1 MLAKSTV
8 ELVKSAV
15 FENGDAFTKFPTYV
29 IAISMAVSWPHGY
42 TPSASMTENKISHSS
57 MCVYVCCS
65 LQITLMCQISFLNA
79 GLARFDALK
88 MVPTY
93 QAFWIVSSM

>member
-1 MLAKSTV
+1 
-8 ELVKSAV
+8 
-15 FENGDAFTKFPTYV
+15 
-29 IAISMAVSWPHGY
+29 
-42 TPSASMTENKISHSS
+42 MTENKISHSS

-65 LQITLMCQISFLNA
+65 RQITLMCQISFLNA